1 MEFRKQLLKMLGFG
15 LIKEWMNEE
24 EEEREK
30 MRKIITYLYHELMTN
45 KFSYKFSMMHTY
57 RNNGELIITL
67 TYIKQGLP

>member
-1 MEFRKQLLKMLGFG
+1 
-15 LIKEWMNEE
+15 MNEE

-45 KFSYKFSMMHTY
+45 KFSYKFSMMHRY